1 MAMIRIEAKRVA
13 HAPARVAASGLLWGG
28 LARACARVT
37 VKIGKIG
44 AARSRLNVVN
54 RAGMAAIALGLIAGA
69 PALADTLLLKP
80 ARVFDGSA
88 VHENWSV
95 LVDGDRIAAAGP
107 NLAAPAGAR
116 TIDLRNATLFPG
128 MIEGHSHLFLHPYNE
143 TLWDDQVLH
152 EPLALR
158 TARAVVQAERTLDAG
173 FTTERDLGTEG
184 AGFADVGLKQAI
196 DKGIVPGPRLLVAT
210 KAIVARGAYGPKGY
224 EPGVPIPQGAQEVAG
239 VDDTIRAVR
248 DQVAAG
254 ADLIKFYADY
264 HWGKGEPS
272 RPTLSQA
279 ELDAGVA
286 AAHDA
291 GRMVAVH
298 ATTAEGMMR
307 AIRAG
312 ADTIEHGYGGTE
324 AVFKAM
330 AAKGIALCPTLGAS
344 EAYARY
350 FQNWNGQEPAP
361 ESVQENRRAFR
372 LAIKAG
378 VPICMGGDV
387 GVFTHGENWREMVAM
402 QNAGL
407 PAAQVMTAATSGNA
421 RILHLTDRGAIKPG
435 LLADLVG
442 VEGDPTRDV
451 AAVRDVRLVVKGG
464 KVIRE

>member
-1 MAMIRIEAKRVA
+1 
-13 HAPARVAASGLLWGG
+13 LL
-28 LARACARVT
+28 R
-37 VKIGKIG
+37 
-44 AARSRLNVVN
+44 RL
-54 RAGMAAIALGLIAGA
+54 LLILLLFITA
-69 PALADTLLLKP
+69 PALADTLLLRP
-80 ARVFDGSA
+80 ARVFDG
-88 VHENWSV
+88 VNPQPHEGWSV
-95 LVDGDRIAAAGP
+95 LVEGDRIAAAGP
-107 NLAAPAGAR
+107 NISAPAGAR
-116 TIDLRNATLFPG
+116 SIDLPGTTLIPG

-196 DKGIVPGPRLLVAT
+196 DQGIVPGPRLLVST
-210 KAIVARGAYGPKGY
+210 KAIVARGAYGPKGF

-239 VDDTIRAVR
+239 VDETIRAVR
-248 DQVAAG
+248 DQIAGG
-254 ADLIKFYADY
+254 ADIVKFYADY

-291 GRMVAVH
+291 GRLVAVH

-307 AIRAG
+307 AVRAG
-312 ADTIEHGYGGTE
+312 ADTIEHGYAGT
-324 AVFKAM
+324 ADVFKAM
-330 AAKGIALCPTLGAS
+330 ATKHIALCPTIAAS

-350 FQNWNGQEPAP
+350 FQHWNGQEPAP
-361 ESVQENRRAFR
+361 ESVQENRRSFQ
-372 LAIKAG
+372 LAMKAG

-387 GVFTHGENWREMVAM
+387 GVFSHGQNWLEMDAM
-402 QNAGL
+402 QRAGM
-407 PAAQVMTAATSGNA
+407 PPVQVMIAATSGNA
-421 RILHLTDRGAIKPG
+421 RIFRLSDRGEVRPG
-435 LLADLVG
+435 LLADLVA

-451 AAVRDVRLVVKGG
+451 SAVRNVRFVMKGG
-464 KVIRE
+464 EIVRN

>member
-1 MAMIRIEAKRVA
+1 MAFVTFGNLRA
-13 HAPARVAASGLLWGG
+13 
-28 LARACARVT
+28 LA
-37 VKIGKIG
+37 
-44 AARSRLNVVN
+44 
-54 RAGMAAIALGLIAGA
+54 ALGALLLAVPAAAA
-69 PALADTLLLKP
+69 PTLLRP
-80 ARVFDGSA
+80 AQVFDGVDPAPHSG
-88 VHENWSV
+88 WSV
-95 LVDGDRIAAAGP
+95 LVDGGKIVAVGP
-107 NLAAPAGAR
+107 NVTAPAGAKV
-116 TIDLRNATLFPG
+116 IDLPGETLTPG
-128 MIEGHSHLFLHPYNE
+128 LIEGHSHIFLHPYDE
-143 TLWDDQVLH
+143 AKWDDQVLH

-224 EPGVPIPQGAQEVAG
+224 EPGVPVPQGAQEVAG
-239 VDDTIRAVR
+239 IDETIRAVR

-298 ATTAEGMMR
+298 ATTPEGMMR

-361 ESVQENRRAFR
+361 ESVQENRRSFR

-387 GVFTHGENWREMVAM
+387 GVFTHGENWREMEAM
-402 QNAGL
+402 QHAGM
-407 PAAQVMTAATSGNA
+407 PAAQVVAAATSGNA

-435 LLADLVG
+435 LLADLVA

-451 AAVRDVRLVVKGG
+451 AAVRNVRLVVKGG
-464 KVIRE
+464 KVVRAP